1 MVPRVL
7 RLEFHP
13 ESQLWHA
20 IGTVNGAQYRV
31 RGRIVKDVL
40 REFCDLLD
48 HPARRWQVVKIAD
61 GRLLC
66 KELPESPRAEPPSTV
81 EIPAVR

>member
-31 RGRIVKDVL
+31 RGRIVKDIL
-40 REFCDLLD
+40 REYCDLLD
-48 HPARRWQVVKIAD
+48 HPSRRWQVVKTAA

-66 KELPESPRAEPPSTV
+66 KEIPEVTSAEPPSTV
-81 EIPAVR
+81 EIPAFR